1 MTAALAPEETPLPNL
16 EIPSRAYQL
25 YGLKGITAKQ
35 VVHIPK
41 VYLAAKDSMGFL
53 QDVQQRIV
61 THAQQFNAHVEH
73 DSRCEPLERSLM
85 I

>member
-1 MTAALAPEETPLPNL
+1 L

-25 YGLKGITAKQ
+25 YGLDGITAKQ

-41 VYLAAKDSMGFL
+41 VYLAAKESRGFL

-61 THAQQFNAHVEH
+61 TQATGLYAHTEH
-73 DSRCEPLERSLM
+73 DSR
-85 I
+85 